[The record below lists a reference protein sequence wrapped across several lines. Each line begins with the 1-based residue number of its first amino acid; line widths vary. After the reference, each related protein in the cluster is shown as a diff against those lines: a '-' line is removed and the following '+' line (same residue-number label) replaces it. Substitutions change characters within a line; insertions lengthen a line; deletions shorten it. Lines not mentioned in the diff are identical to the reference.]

1 MLDQLVKNKAARVS
15 LAGQGGG
22 NYIAISLAKCS
33 APVALLGPTLDKHQT
48 TLEIIE

>member
-33 APVALLGPTLDKHQT
+33 ALIALLGRSLDKHRT
-48 TLEIIE
+48 ILEIIE